1 VNAVRIALVYSPAI
15 ENSCG
20 FGGSDLI
27 MPPIGICSLSSYLRR
42 GGYHSDLFDL
52 LFELDTTV
60 LRDDLRRP
68 LTEAFDAARSDKGYD
83 PAVLSDLTLYLN
95 LNRSYIASEFFGRPG
110 SQAQASS
117 PVMQFFDRWSEELA
131 GYDIVGLS
139 AVLEEQNLAALLLA
153 RCIRTRSPKTRIVA
167 GGPGICLDDWKEVA
181 DLVVRGDGEAALL
194 AFVRSHDESAAGPRD
209 SNARIDYEQ
218 QVLYAEDLDALP
230 TPDYRP
236 LFAKYRYLGPA
247 KIIPLAV
254 TRGCYWSR
262 CLFCSFGWRDTPE
275 RCTAPYRKVSA
286 AKVVADMRSQMQENG
301 ARLFFFSV
309 DVADPLLLEQIGD
322 ELARTS
328 TEIYWSAGVRAEP
341 QLLKPGLLQKLFRS
355 GCRALTCGYE
365 SFSQRVLDSMRKGI
379 RAENSKRLVEGLCE
393 TGIFPNVG
401 HFMGW
406 PGETLAE
413 AAETHETVNAIFRRV
428 PGNLAER
435 FVLVENS
442 PIVRIGYQGAWEPL
456 RYEQA
461 TNTWVK
467 RGMSW
472 SAQDRQWT
480 IFATNFYCDSRSSC
494 FPARADGGYGLLYG
508 SRYPL
513 DVLGAMFREEDG
525 SFGLLGAGRLTFW
538 GFVHTRYYSF
548 QIGAKL
554 RQPDLLEL
562 HSRRNGLRA
571 RPHAPL
577 SKVDRLNDAYRFV
590 LAFIGAQELAPRET
604 RFLREVARFDY
615 GLLFSCLS
623 EHGLALVRVDE
634 NGELLPT
641 DANDAAG
648 SFEWNFNV
656 DIDSVSRF
664 APADSISLNCKCR
677 IQFHVNGFRVLDDS
691 AVQPVRLPTM
701 PACRDEHP
709 QQIEPVNHLNER

>member
-1 VNAVRIALVYSPAI
+1 VKIALVYSPAI
-15 ENSCG
+15 ESSCG

-42 GGYHSDLFDL
+42 GGYHADLFDL

-68 LTEAFDAARSDKGYD
+68 LTEAFEAARSEKGYD

-95 LNRSYIASEFFGRPG
+95 LNRSYIASEFFGSAGSLGAG
-110 SQAQASS
+110 SQQVQASS
-117 PVMQFFDRWSEELA
+117 RITRFFDRWSEELA

-139 AVLEEQNLAALLLA
+139 AVLEEQNLSALLLA
-153 RCIRTRSPKTRIVA
+153 RCIRAKSSKTRIVA
-167 GGPGICLDDWKEVA
+167 GGPGICPDDWKEFA

-194 AFVRSHDESAAGPRD
+194 AFVRSQDASYAGPHD
-209 SNARIDYEQ
+209 SDGRIDYEQ
-218 QVLYAEDLDALP
+218 QVLHIENLDGLP
-230 TPDYRP
+230 TPDYGP
-236 LFAKYRYLGPA
+236 LFAEYRYLAPD

-262 CLFCSFGWRDTPE
+262 CLFCSFGWRDSPE
-275 RCTAPYRKVSA
+275 RCTAPYRKASA

-309 DVADPLLLEQIGD
+309 DVVDPVLLEQICD

-341 QLLKPGLLQKLFRS
+341 QLLKPGLLGKLFRS

-365 SFSQRVLDSMRKGI
+365 SFNQRVLDSMRKGI
-379 RAENSKRLVEGLCE
+379 RAETSKRLVDGLCE
-393 TGIFPNVG
+393 TGVFPNLG

-406 PGETLAE
+406 PGETPAE
-413 AAETHETVNAIFRRV
+413 AAETQATVNAVFRRV

-442 PIVRIGYQGAWEPL
+442 PVVRIGYQGAWEPL
-456 RYEQA
+456 RYVKD
-461 TNTWVK
+461 TSTWVK

-480 IFATNFYCDSRSSC
+480 IFATNFYCDSRNSC
-494 FPARADGGYGLLYG
+494 FPARADGGYALLYG

-513 DVLGAMFREEDG
+513 DALGAMFRKEDR

-554 RQPDLLEL
+554 NHQELLEL
-562 HSRRNGLRA
+562 RSRRNALRV
-571 RPHAPL
+571 RKHTPL
-577 SKVDRLNDAYRFV
+577 SKVDRLRDAYRFV
-590 LAFIGAQELAPRET
+590 LAFIGAQELAPRER

-615 GLLFSCLS
+615 GLLRSCLS
-623 EHGLALVRVDE
+623 ESALPLVPVDE
-634 NGELLPT
+634 NSELLPSG
-641 DANDAAG
+641 AGEPAG
-648 SFEWNFNV
+648 SFEWNFN
-656 DIDSVSRF
+656 IDACGVSRF
-664 APADSISLNCKCR
+664 APLDSLSMDCKCR
-677 IQFHVNGFRVLDDS
+677 VQFCLSGFRVLDS
-691 AVQPVRLPTM
+691 
-701 PACRDEHP
+701 PAA
-709 QQIEPVNHLNER
+709 